1 MTHWTRKLASPIWLV
16 PILAAFI
23 AGWMVWQERD
33 QSGPEIT
40 VQIKDAEGLQAGKT
54 AVRVRNVDVG
64 QVTQITLSDNF
75 EAAELHIEMNAG
87 TADMLV
93 EDSQF
98 WVVKPRIGR
107 RGISG
112 LNTLL
117 SGAYVQLEPGE
128 SSQSRNQFTALEQ
141 PPVTDADTDGKRIVL
156 ESDSAAN
163 IVVGDSVQ
171 YRGVTVGIVEQVDF
185 SVEARATTYH
195 VFIKSPYDE
204 LLTENTRFWLQ
215 RGVSFRWK
223 PDGVDVSVG
232 SIESLLGAGISFGVP
247 NGQPLGKP
255 LQAMAVFELFASEE
269 EAEQQGYSR
278 GIDYVLL
285 LDESVDGLA
294 VGSPVMFKGI
304 RVGTVVEVPFRWQ
317 PDENSGQ
324 PLRLIPVLIRYEPDR
339 LEGLVA
345 STELEQWRQ
354 HLQHF
359 FEQGLR
365 ASIRASNILTNTLY
379 VDLRFYPDEEAIK
392 QDTFAGYPVMP
403 TIVSNFSRLEE
414 KLNSIL
420 DTLNSLPL
428 NQSVNQFTEAMAST
442 DETADEIKVLT
453 EQLNKIV
460 AQPGWEALPQS
471 LAQSVERLN
480 SILADFDAGSTN
492 REQLERTLQNLE
504 RMSRDLQPLVE
515 TLRRKPNALLFN
527 TETENDPEPK
537 AKD

>member
-232 SIESLLGAGISFGVP
+232 SIES
-247 NGQPLGKP
+247 
-255 LQAMAVFELFASEE
+255 
-269 EAEQQGYSR
+269 
-278 GIDYVLL
+278 
-285 LDESVDGLA
+285 
-294 VGSPVMFKGI
+294 
-304 RVGTVVEVPFRWQ
+304 
-317 PDENSGQ
+317 
-324 PLRLIPVLIRYEPDR
+324 
-339 LEGLVA
+339 
-345 STELEQWRQ
+345 
-354 HLQHF
+354 
-359 FEQGLR
+359 
-365 ASIRASNILTNTLY
+365 
-379 VDLRFYPDEEAIK
+379 
-392 QDTFAGYPVMP
+392 
-403 TIVSNFSRLEE
+403 
-414 KLNSIL
+414 
-420 DTLNSLPL
+420 
-428 NQSVNQFTEAMAST
+428 
-442 DETADEIKVLT
+442 
-453 EQLNKIV
+453 
-460 AQPGWEALPQS
+460 
-471 LAQSVERLN
+471 
-480 SILADFDAGSTN
+480 
-492 REQLERTLQNLE
+492 
-504 RMSRDLQPLVE
+504 
-515 TLRRKPNALLFN
+515 
-527 TETENDPEPK
+527 
-537 AKD
+537 

>member
-16 PILAAFI
+16 PILAALV

-33 QSGPEIT
+33 QSGPQIIVE
-40 VQIKDAEGLQAGKT
+40 IKDAEGLQAGKT

-64 QVTQITLSDNF
+64 QVTQITLSDSF
-75 EAAELHIEMNAG
+75 ETAELHIEMNADTG
-87 TADMLV
+87 SMLV
-93 EDSQF
+93 DDSQF

-128 SSQSRNQFTALEQ
+128 SKQPRDHFTALEQ
-141 PPVTDADTDGKRIVL
+141 PPVTDADTNGKRIVL
-156 ESDSAAN
+156 KSDSAAN

-171 YRGVTVGIVEQVDF
+171 YRGVTVGTVEQVDF
-185 SVEARATTYH
+185 SVEARATTYQ

-232 SIESLLGAGISFGVP
+232 SVESLLGAGISFGVP
-247 NGQPLGKP
+247 NGQPLGEP
-255 LQAMAVFELFASEE
+255 MQAMAEFELFASEE

-285 LDESVDGLA
+285 LDESVDGLVA
-294 VGSPVMFKGI
+294 GSPVMFKGI

-317 PDENSGQ
+317 PDGNRGQ

-345 STELEQWRQ
+345 STNLERWRQ
-354 HLQHF
+354 HLSRF

-379 VDLRFYPDEEAIK
+379 VDLRFYPDEDAMQ
-392 QDTFAGYPVMP
+392 QDVFAGYPVMP

-420 DTLNSLPL
+420 DTLNNLPL

-442 DETADEIKVLT
+442 DDTAEQIKALT
-453 EQLNKIV
+453 EQVKRIV
-460 AQPGWEALPQS
+460 EQPGWQSLPQS
-471 LAQSVERLN
+471 LEQSVNRLN
-480 SILADFDAGSTN
+480 GILADFESGSSS

-504 RMSRDLQPLVE
+504 ATSRDLKPLVE

-527 TETENDPEPK
+527 TEAEDDPEPK